1 MPKGIIGTRMADT
14 SLRLP
19 LEYLQWLTL
28 EAERS
33 SPRVSRNTLIIR
45 AVELLMERRTD
56 EWMKTVTSAQL
67 IEEKR

>member
-1 MPKGIIGTRMADT
+1 MADT

-19 LEYLQWLTL
+19 LEYLQWLTT

-33 SPRVSRNTLIIR
+33 SPRVSRNTLIIQ

-56 EWMKTVTSAQL
+56 EWMKAIPSAQSAK
-67 IEEKR
+67 EDR